1 MPGNL
6 ISFVGNIDG
15 GDFDRKN
22 LSGLTFVEIRLE
34 CSTLSR
40 IVGYSL
46 DEIDGYSGSTFLY
59 VDSKLRL

>member
-15 GDFDRKN
+15 GEFDIRS
-22 LSGLTFVEIRLE
+22 LSGLTFLGIRLE
-34 CSTLSR
+34 CSTFSR

-46 DEIDGYSGSTFLY
+46 DETEGYSGSTFL
-59 VDSKLRL
+59 

>member
-15 GDFDRKN
+15 GEFDRKN

-46 DEIDGYSGSTFLY
+46 DEIDG
-59 VDSKLRL
+59 

>member
-15 GDFDRKN
+15 GEFDIRN
-22 LSGLTFVEIRLE
+22 LSGLTFRGITIRLE
-34 CSTLSR
+34 CSTFSR

-46 DEIDGYSGSTFLY
+46 DETEGYSGSTFL
-59 VDSKLRL
+59 